1 MRHVVRL
8 EITVGVSSPCELFII
23 GNIKELESSM
33 QQLCVEEGELKAVLK
48 IALGTLVKQCSR
60 ILIDHFGQKVVTNEI
75 HLSKQVQHC
84 LPKPECDRLSS
95 VETEAGATLSSQ
107 ARV

>member
-1 MRHVVRL
+1 MQHVARL
-8 EITVGVSSPCELFII
+8 EITVGVSSACELFII
-23 GNIKELESSM
+23 GNIKELESYM

-75 HLSKQVQHC
+75 HLSKQM
-84 LPKPECDRLSS
+84 
-95 VETEAGATLSSQ
+95 
-107 ARV
+107 